1 MDKATLKIIS
11 SRILRTMGETGQPP
25 DRGAL
30 LVNVGTE
37 EYLDVLREEYL
48 LPIREARA
56 NSTFKLVQAPFGGG
70 KTHFL
75 MCFRETAWREGF
87 LTSLVSV
94 SPKECPFDDLVSIYR
109 KVVSELEAPPEREE
123 EEADHGIGDVLR
135 AEVEKRRTQAGEE
148 ALREW
153 IREEVSRLRVENHAF
168 RKAACLFMEA
178 VLDGDGEREALLES
192 FLRGEDVGPSEVRSL
207 GVRAILEENNAFSFL
222 KSLVQ
227 LFHGLGAPGLV
238 LLFDEVDRVMSLTV
252 RRRRTIADNLR
263 EMIDACGRSDLPGLV
278 FLYAVPPE
286 FMTTLVP
293 EYPALE
299 QRLRGSRLFSS
310 GSPMS
315 PLIDLDRLPLGPEE
329 LFRKIGYRLLSLFQA
344 AHDDPLDEKIQKKN
358 IQALAEEMALSQ
370 LESGA
375 RRAYVK
381 TLIQM
386 LTEQHR
392 EGQRVLEPEEIARLS
407 GTGGS
412 APPSLDDEE
421 IF

>member
-1 MDKATLKIIS
+1 MDPTTLKIMA

-25 DRGAL
+25 ERGAL

-37 EYLDVLREEYL
+37 EYLDLLKEEYL

-94 SPKECPFDDLVSIYR
+94 SPKECPFDDLVLIYK

-123 EEADHGIGDVLR
+123 VEAEHGIGDVLR
-135 AEVEKRRTQAGEE
+135 AEVEKRRAEAGEE
-148 ALREW
+148 ALKEW
-153 IREEVSRLRVENHAF
+153 IREEIALLRIENHAF

-178 VLDGDGEREALLES
+178 VLDGDSEREALLES
-192 FLRGEDVGPSEVRSL
+192 FLRGEDVGASEVRSL
-207 GVRAILEENNAFSFL
+207 GVRAVLEENNAFSFL

-293 EYPALE
+293 DYPALE
-299 QRLRGSRLFSS
+299 QRLRGASLFSTK
-310 GSPMS
+310 SPMS
-315 PLIDLDRLPLGPEE
+315 PIIDLDRLPLGPEE
-329 LFRKIGYRLLSLFQA
+329 LFRKIGYRLLALFQA
-344 AHDDPLDEKIQKKN
+344 AHGDTLDEKIQKKN
-358 IQALAEEMALSQ
+358 IQALAEEMSASQ

-375 RRAYVK
+375 RRGYVK
-381 TLIQM
+381 ALIQM
-386 LTEQHR
+386 LTEQKR
-392 EGQRVLEPEEIARLS
+392 EGEKLLGPEEIASLA
-407 GTGGS
+407 GS
-412 APPSLDDEE
+412 DGPIPPPLDGEE